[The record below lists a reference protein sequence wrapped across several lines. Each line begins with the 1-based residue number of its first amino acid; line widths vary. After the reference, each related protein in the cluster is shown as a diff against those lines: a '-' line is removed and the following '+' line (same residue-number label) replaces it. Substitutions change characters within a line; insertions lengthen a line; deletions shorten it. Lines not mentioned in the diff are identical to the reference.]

1 MLFPLEQNTPEFAV
15 FTALN
20 TELLYF
26 LEHAIP
32 AGGFN
37 RQSLSD
43 TPLGLA
49 CWNNKK
55 APNGKGLL
63 TWDKFKA
70 LHDALQIKSEA
81 FRRRLYE
88 TVRDNQDFAAFFPL
102 RRHDLLV
109 FVPKA
114 LMKLLQALCYH
125 LYTHTK
131 GLVDVV
137 AAAGGFDIDRH
148 FTAFKA
154 INGQVC
160 RACGLEVVAPFRAN
174 IPDEEQWR
182 ADYDHLLCK
191 SKYPVFAV
199 HPKNLFPICRT
210 CNQDAKKTKD
220 MFFCNTARQQRHSF
234 YPYTEGASQLVD
246 LDIELDDITPKV
258 RVRLES
264 DDPVLQS
271 KLDTWNDVFEIK
283 NLVEGRYLP
292 LDHFVEDRIC
302 PQDLPDFQA
311 QVERRLIPPSAN
323 TLKRSPGTFW
333 DHKLYMAL
341 SRIDLGLV
349 WSVVE
354 FQQQEHGATG
364 GETILA
370 GV

>member
-1 MLFPLEQNTPEFAV
+1 MLFPLEPNTPEFAV

-20 TELLYF
+20 AELLYF

-49 CWNNKK
+49 CWNNARTSTDK
-55 APNGKGLL
+55 GKL
-63 TWDKFKA
+63 THDKFKA
-70 LHDALQIKSEA
+70 LHEALQTESEDL
-81 FRRRLYE
+81 RRRLYE
-88 TVRDNQDFAAFFPL
+88 TVSDNQDLVGLFQQ
-102 RRHDLLV
+102 RKHDLLA
-109 FVPKA
+109 FLPAA
-114 LMKLLQALCYH
+114 LMTHLQTLCYH

-131 GLVDVV
+131 ALVGVI
-137 AAAGGFDIDRH
+137 AAAGGVNIDRH

-246 LDIELDDITPKV
+246 LDIELNDTSPKV

-264 DDPVLQS
+264 DDPVLKS

-292 LDHFVEDRIC
+292 LEHYVEDNIGPR
-302 PQDLPDFQA
+302 DLLDFQA
-311 QVERRLIPPSAN
+311 LVERKRIAPSAD
-323 TLKRSPGTFW
+323 TLKRSPGKFW

-341 SRIDLGLV
+341 SRIDLDLV

-364 GETILA
+364 GEAILA